1 MNARTVPNRARAPR
15 KQSPKSHRPGPSRSS
30 QPANQWLVLEIWIKI
45 IAQVLLSIAAIG
57 AIAKLIPYQQVQQA
71 KLEEVRLAVAEK
83 EARVNELREQFSRN
97 FDPDQAKQVMGEQS
111 PRRDPNQRRIFWVS
125 R

>member
-1 MNARTVPNRARAPR
+1 MNARPVPNRARAPR
-15 KQSPKSHRPGPSRSS
+15 KQPSTRHRNGPKRSS
-30 QPANQWLVLEIWIKI
+30 PPSNQWLALEIWIKI
-45 IAQVLLSIAAIG
+45 VAQVLLGIAAIG

-83 EARVNELREQFSRN
+83 EARVNALREQFSRN